1 MAEFDTWVP
10 YVRQHVPRPVVLGGL
25 VGGLALAWHYARDQL
40 YDAAFYFAIILA
52 GNMAMWRLE
61 RWTAECDRA
70 AVRAGVPTRG
80 WPACCDAS
88 WARRASWRAWTGG
101 AVAKGSACW
110 RAMATAHLWV
120 SALLA
125 PQTYREVMARVRP
138 HRDFM

>member
-80 WPACCDAS
+80 WGVDPS
-88 WARRASWRAWTGG
+88 RP
-101 AVAKGSACW
+101 
-110 RAMATAHLWV
+110 
-120 SALLA
+120 LLDRLRVQRELEK
-125 PQTYREVMARVRP
+125 QTNQQ
-138 HRDFM
+138 